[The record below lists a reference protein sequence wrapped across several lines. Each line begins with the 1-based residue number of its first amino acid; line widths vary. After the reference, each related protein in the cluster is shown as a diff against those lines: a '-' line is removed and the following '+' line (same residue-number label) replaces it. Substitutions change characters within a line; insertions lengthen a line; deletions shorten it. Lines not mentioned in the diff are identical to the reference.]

1 MAAKTWIFEDGT
13 FWFCLK
19 RNAAAQ
25 RRVLMASLIIPVS
38 LLIISARGQERNPLR
53 LRPTSLYPPP
63 PTLPRRLS
71 SSISLSR
78 QLQYLLRDA
87 TSSTRL
93 VHETTP
99 SRIVGPIIANNNEV
113 EKKRTMSIVYLLDRV
128 SIGGIEGILLI
139 FFERSHF
146 SMIFFHIVTAAIV
159 VLLIGTR
166 YSNDFEPR
174 IFPPPRMYVYIY
186 RCWCYNG
193 NAKRD
198 CQSKFLRITL
208 AFGGFSRIVLVGIFE
223 RVVAAREGE
232 AE

>member
-1 MAAKTWIFEDGT
+1 MA

-99 SRIVGPIIANNNEV
+99 PRIVGPIIANNNE
-113 EKKRTMSIVYLLDRV
+113 KKKNNVDRLSPRSCLDRGYRRN
-128 SIGGIEGILLI
+128 SSD
-139 FFERSHF
+139 FFRTF
-146 SMIFFHIVTAAIV
+146 PFF
-159 VLLIGTR
+159 
-166 YSNDFEPR
+166 DD
-174 IFPPPRMYVYIY
+174 IFPHRNRGYRCPFNRDSLFQRFRAPNFSTPSNICIYIY
-186 RCWCYNG
+186 ISLLG
-193 NAKRD
+193 
-198 CQSKFLRITL
+198 L
-208 AFGGFSRIVLVGIFE
+208 
-223 RVVAAREGE
+223 
-232 AE
+232 

>member
-1 MAAKTWIFEDGT
+1 
-13 FWFCLK
+13 
-19 RNAAAQ
+19 
-25 RRVLMASLIIPVS
+25 MASLIIPVS

-113 EKKRTMSIVYLLDRV
+113 EKKRTTSIVYLLDRV

-174 IFPPPRMYVYIY
+174 IFPFSLEYMYIY
-186 RCWCYNG
+186 IYCCWGYNG